1 MFNLNLSMKITH
13 LRTGYV
19 SCMLALSCLP
29 FQAKGNDNNIQANES
44 VFRVEQ
50 STNRIIGKVLD
61 VNGEPL
67 IGVNIQIKGT
77 SSGVISDLNGE
88 FQLSGKVGDVLVCS
102 YIGYKSQEIKVG
114 NSRSLKITM
123 EEDISTIEEVVVVG
137 YGTAKKSDLTGAL
150 SSVNNKQLKEANRAT
165 AGLAL
170 QGQIA
175 GVDIVRN
182 GNKPGADVNIMV
194 RGQNSIV
201 GMKGG
206 DEITN
211 LNDINRPLFVVD
223 GMFVSSIGDIAPDD
237 IERID
242 VLKDASSTA
251 IYGSRGAN
259 GVVIIST
266 KKGSEGRSFVE
277 YSGTVSFGSV
287 MNLPDFCNADEYM
300 QYRMERDR
308 GEHADDLNYKPDM
321 LNVVGEQQ
329 YNNYQAGKFVDWAD
343 LAFKTSVS
351 TSHSVRAYGSSRGMN
366 YTFGAGYTSEKG
378 VLGVDGYT
386 RYNVSAAIDKEINKY
401 LKVGSNI
408 YTTYGLTDY
417 SSNELFRS
425 IFRLNPLTDVY
436 NEDGSLRLFPDA
448 TTSNISNPL
457 VEADPNNN
465 SKKHKY
471 LHVFGNLFVEIKPIS
486 WLKFTTTFTPD
497 LSFASLGEYRGKD
510 TKSSKG
516 NQSATRAY
524 YDYTQTLKYT
534 WDNILYA
541 EKKIGDHNG
550 NMTLGSTWYF
560 SQYEALHTRADA
572 FSTDHYQWYNLGAGT
587 MKEMSSSY
595 GQEQMMSYFARLNY
609 DYKSRYF
616 LTVTG
621 RYDGSSKLAPSHRW
635 AFFPSAALGWRI
647 SDEAFLKNVEAISN
661 LKLRLSYGV
670 SGSDRAVSPYQSAQ
684 NIGTGKYLF
693 GDTGVSCASIGG
705 FENKTLTWE
714 KTKEVNVGLDFAFF
728 NGRINGTIDWYDR
741 RTADIIMNRRLPNT
755 YGYGSIRDNVG
766 EVMNRGIEI
775 GLNTVNVKAGDFTW
789 STNINFT
796 KNHNEIL
803 ALSDGALR
811 DESNGWFV
819 GESIGSIWTYT
830 ALGMWQ
836 EDEREEAAKYGRVPG
851 QLKVL
856 DKNGDFAYT
865 NEDKD
870 IKGTVFPKWTGGM
883 TNTFKY
889 KNVDLSV
896 FVYTRQ
902 GQYNYSQFHRY
913 HTMVD
918 NKTFNVI
925 KLNYWTPENPDGV
938 WPRPGL
944 VRNPEEQDILY
955 YQKTSFVKVGHITLG
970 YNLPVSW
977 TKHVGI
983 NKLRIYGTVQN
994 PFVFTD
1000 YEGWDPE
1007 AAGENAY
1014 TQYPMTRTFL
1024 MGLNLTF

>member
-1 MFNLNLSMKITH
+1 M
-13 LRTGYV
+13 
-19 SCMLALSCLP
+19 
-29 FQAKGNDNNIQANES
+29 
-44 VFRVEQ
+44 
-50 STNRIIGKVLD
+50 
-61 VNGEPL
+61 
-67 IGVNIQIKGT
+67 
-77 SSGVISDLNGE
+77 
-88 FQLSGKVGDVLVCS
+88 
-102 YIGYKSQEIKVG
+102 
-114 NSRSLKITM
+114 
-123 EEDISTIEEVVVVG
+123 
-137 YGTAKKSDLTGAL
+137 
-150 SSVNNKQLKEANRAT
+150 
-165 AGLAL
+165 
-170 QGQIA
+170 
-175 GVDIVRN
+175 
-182 GNKPGADVNIMV
+182 
-194 RGQNSIV
+194 
-201 GMKGG
+201 
-206 DEITN
+206 
-211 LNDINRPLFVVD
+211 
-223 GMFVSSIGDIAPDD
+223 
-237 IERID
+237 
-242 VLKDASSTA
+242 
-251 IYGSRGAN
+251 
-259 GVVIIST
+259 
-266 KKGSEGRSFVE
+266 
-277 YSGTVSFGSV
+277 
-287 MNLPDFCNADEYM
+287 
-300 QYRMERDR
+300 
-308 GEHADDLNYKPDM
+308 
-321 LNVVGEQQ
+321 
-329 YNNYQAGKFVDWAD
+329 
-343 LAFKTSVS
+343 
-351 TSHSVRAYGSSRGMN
+351 
-366 YTFGAGYTSEKG
+366 
-378 VLGVDGYT
+378 
-386 RYNVSAAIDKEINKY
+386 
-401 LKVGSNI
+401 
-408 YTTYGLTDY
+408 
-417 SSNELFRS
+417 
-425 IFRLNPLTDVY
+425 
-436 NEDGSLRLFPDA
+436 
-448 TTSNISNPL
+448 
-457 VEADPNNN
+457 
-465 SKKHKY
+465 
-471 LHVFGNLFVEIKPIS
+471 
-486 WLKFTTTFTPD
+486 
-497 LSFASLGEYRGKD
+497 
-510 TKSSKG
+510 
-516 NQSATRAY
+516 
-524 YDYTQTLKYT
+524 
-534 WDNILYA
+534 
-541 EKKIGDHNG
+541 
-550 NMTLGSTWYF
+550 
-560 SQYEALHTRADA
+560 
-572 FSTDHYQWYNLGAGT
+572 
-587 MKEMSSSY
+587 
-595 GQEQMMSYFARLNY
+595 
-609 DYKSRYF
+609 
-616 LTVTG
+616 
-621 RYDGSSKLAPSHRW
+621 
-635 AFFPSAALGWRI
+635 
-647 SDEAFLKNVEAISN
+647 
-661 LKLRLSYGV
+661 
-670 SGSDRAVSPYQSAQ
+670 
-684 NIGTGKYLF
+684 
-693 GDTGVSCASIGG
+693 
-705 FENKTLTWE
+705 TWE